1 MAKECL
7 REVVKLSQSGAF
19 WNSNSKKFLSPWW
32 RKDCQEYRV
41 DFGPIWCLFL
51 IFTIVK
57 EWLSEF
63 VELSQPGAFWNGIY
77 FCHSIDEKAWKK
89 INTSTLLWDQKN
101 LRGVKMFLEIIRG
114 LKISGT
120 KNKGYEIFLDFSR
133 KSSTPIYSI
142 MNVLPLILL
151 LFWLTGWQ
159 EKIII
164 FLLLL
169 LNWIGIVL
177 RFKYFINCSMSW
189 YIIIS

>member
-32 RKDCQEYRV
+32 RKDGQEYRV

-51 IFTIVK
+51 IFIIVK

-101 LRGVKMFLEIIRG
+101 LRCVKMFLEIIRG

-133 KSSTPIYSI
+133 KSSTPYIQSWTSY
-142 MNVLPLILL
+142 PLFCCYFDWQADKKRL
-151 LFWLTGWQ
+151 LFFYCYCLI
-159 EKIII
+159 E
-164 FLLLL
+164 
-169 LNWIGIVL
+169 
-177 RFKYFINCSMSW
+177 
-189 YIIIS
+189 